1 MILQKSCYHEWMKI
15 FWHLSNG
22 CLLIYRR
29 WMLRKRNSWPLAKHT
44 RFKICQLLLM
54 KSRVDEFKFLG
65 LWIDSKL
72 SFNAHVDKIKRNAVP
87 FVTVFWKM
95 ARFIPM
101 KQWRTVASM
110 APIWSNYH
118 HNKPKAQQTWRAEL
132 TIVQKWAEA
141 TKSSFFCYTILGPFY
156 HD

>member
-1 MILQKSCYHEWMKI
+1 MNED
-15 FWHLSNG
+15 
-22 CLLIYRR
+22 LLTFVKWLLVNIPTLNVKKTQF
-29 WMLRKRNSWPLAKHT
+29 MTFGKENSIQNLKVVVNEKP
-44 RFKICQLLLM
+44 ID
-54 KSRVDEFKFLG
+54 RVDEFKFLR

-72 SFNAHVDKIKRNAVP
+72 SFNAYVDKIKRNAVP

-118 HNKPKAQQTWRAEL
+118 HNKPKAQQT
-132 TIVQKWAEA
+132 
-141 TKSSFFCYTILGPFY
+141 
-156 HD
+156 